1 MLPRLTQDPI
11 SPRCG
16 ILAQTPAAGDCDDTF
31 FFYSAQTSGKTTTIL
46 AVVTA
51 TGITPGSLIAWKCW
65 TGFFFCLFFGM
76 IPQRRYNEGGKKK
89 QIVSLEW
96 KHWKLRR
103 DDYSGWVAEVMQL
116 DWWVA
121 IFSGNSVLGT
131 LIWAMLNWQKN
142 VKFNIQKL
150 AFQVSVPILNK
161 FDTQTWKNKNNFKDS
176 AILCHCKSC
185 NKLLFDGSR
194 LIRPSWIR
202 I

>member
-1 MLPRLTQDPI
+1 MLPRLTQDQSLPGAE
-11 SPRCG
+11 SLPKLRRQG
-16 ILAQTPAAGDCDDTF
+16 IAMTPV

-46 AVVTA
+46 TVVTA

-65 TGFFFCLFFGM
+65 TGFFCLFFGM
-76 IPQRRYNEGGKKK
+76 IPQRRYNEGGKK

-131 LIWAMLNWQKN
+131 LIWALLNWQK
-142 VKFNIQKL
+142 KL
-150 AFQVSVPILNK
+150 SSTYRN
-161 FDTQTWKNKNNFKDS
+161 
-176 AILCHCKSC
+176 
-185 NKLLFDGSR
+185 
-194 LIRPSWIR
+194 
-202 I
+202 